1 MAVPPLFIPGP
12 AGGSRAKSLR
22 EAAPTSRPG
31 SEQLREKGD
40 GAEPAAGGGG
50 RRNALPHPGPTA
62 FLGGGRERR
71 RPRPGA
77 PPRRQGGKRSR
88 RRCRITAALRPR
100 GGAPSPHSRRRH
112 FAA

>member
-12 AGGSRAKSLR
+12 AGGSRAMSLR

-50 RRNALPHPGPTA
+50 RRSALPHPGPTA
-62 FLGGGRERR
+62 FLGGGGVN
-71 RPRPGA
+71 GA
-77 PPRRQGGKRSR
+77 GRGPALLPAGRAGRGAEGGV
-88 RRCRITAALRPR
+88 
-100 GGAPSPHSRRRH
+100 G
-112 FAA
+112 